1 MKKTEI
7 IDPIEVYNRISIGK
21 TYGRNLKPY
30 PKKILLSVIESL
42 KEDEEYEK
50 CINLIKFIDKRFKHE
65 GFYEKDSIV
74 FSLPS
79 QMLL

>member
-1 MKKTEI
+1 MKTEI

-21 TYGRNLKPY
+21 PYGKNLKPY

-50 CINLIKFIDKRFKHE
+50 CIKLQQFIKDRFKHE
-65 GFYEKDSIV
+65 GFYEKEIIL
-74 FSLPS
+74 SLS
-79 QMLL
+79 EKMLS